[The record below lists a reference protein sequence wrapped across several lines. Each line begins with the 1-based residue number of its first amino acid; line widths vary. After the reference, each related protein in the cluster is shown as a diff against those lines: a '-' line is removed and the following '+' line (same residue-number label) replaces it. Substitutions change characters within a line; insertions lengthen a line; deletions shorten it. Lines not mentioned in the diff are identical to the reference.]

1 MAKEFSDEFMD
12 TPILIQTD
20 VARKK
25 FGGID
30 SKGTMRGVRQF
41 GRPSDERK
49 GQFIS
54 STQLSAILQHRLTQI
69 MPRRPEPQRPIPRY
83 VTGAL
88 AQSFQVMANYRLNLI
103 TYFNSP
109 PVSGYVDQL
118 NTRGWLLDKGLV
130 EPTIRQITQERFGRN
145 FKVQRT

>member
-1 MAKEFSDEFMD
+1 
-12 TPILIQTD
+12 
-20 VARKK
+20 
-25 FGGID
+25 
-30 SKGTMRGVRQF
+30 MRGNYQL
-41 GRPSDERK
+41 GTSPTERK

-69 MPRRPEPQRPIPRY
+69 MPRRPEPQRAIPRY

-88 AQSFQVMANYRLNLI
+88 AQGFQVMANYRLNLI